1 MGTDPRPIRPA
12 RPSDTPEEI
21 EHSLRNA
28 LMVIAGYVDLMIE
41 DVADDEA
48 RRVDLTE
55 VRQAT
60 AQALTLVDRLAALV
74 RARPSP

>member
-1 MGTDPRPIRPA
+1 
-12 RPSDTPEEI
+12 
-21 EHSLRNA
+21 
-28 LMVIAGYVDLMIE
+28 MVIAGYVDLMIE